1 MPVEQ
6 EDTLKV
12 DRDKNN
18 KNSKYDT
25 SKIHAG
31 HRMRMNKAFI
41 SGGESSMYD
50 HQLLELLLMHVIPRI
65 DVNPIAHLLLDR
77 FGSIS
82 DVFDATEQELAQVY
96 NIGAKTAAAIKATGA
111 LVKYINSNEHD
122 EINLFLDS
130 NKKMD
135 LFCAQYAKNTQASFF
150 ACFMGYTLKLMDIE
164 EFACDISDEEID
176 AILWRALNRKGFL
189 TSLVY
194 YCREIDEELN
204 RMLDKMSYIYEK
216 MLAWQFRIMDMII
229 IKDASEDDTTITMKT
244 YRSHSY
250 FYNLPNKQIIKLS
263 LAQSNSNA
271 MNTVCW
277 LKDQNIADRS
287 GYGRSAIS

>member
-1 MPVEQ
+1 M
-6 EDTLKV
+6 DCK
-12 DRDKNN
+12 KNS
-18 KNSKYDT
+18 KNSKYDP

-31 HRMRMNKAFI
+31 HRMRMNKAFV
-41 SGGESSMYD
+41 SGGAGSMYD

-65 DVNPIAHLLLDR
+65 DVNPIAHLLLNR
-77 FGSIS
+77 FGSLS
-82 DVFDATEQELAQVY
+82 GVFNATERELMQVH
-96 NIGAKTAAAIKATGA
+96 NIGAKSAAAIKAAGA
-111 LVKYINSNEHD
+111 LVNYINSDKHD
-122 EINLFLDS
+122 DSKLFLDS

-150 ACFMGYTLKLMDIE
+150 ACFMGYTLRLMDIE
-164 EFACDISDEEID
+164 EFTCDTSDEEID

-189 TSLVY
+189 ASLVY

-204 RMLDKMSYIYEK
+204 RMLDKLSDIYQK

-229 IKDASEDDTTITMKT
+229 IKDVSEDDTTVTMNT

-271 MNTVCW
+271 VNTVCW

-287 GYGRSAIS
+287 EYGRSAIC